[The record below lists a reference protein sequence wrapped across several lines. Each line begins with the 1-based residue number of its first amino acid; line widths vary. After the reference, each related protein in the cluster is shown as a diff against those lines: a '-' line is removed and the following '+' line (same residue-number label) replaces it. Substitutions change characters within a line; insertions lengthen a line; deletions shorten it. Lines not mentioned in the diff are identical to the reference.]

1 MASADPLRRPVYGTG
16 AGRLRDFSSIKSAF
30 EAAPTSP
37 VREPEWRTKLPSST
51 SAVSPTGSGS
61 SAGAG
66 SHKVTEMATIFQRG
80 RTATSAAPRRDKSLE
95 RDAALVRSES
105 HLARFNSARAM
116 FESMTERP
124 VERRQSAK
132 ERSRPAA
139 QGGGASSRSA
149 SAASRLSSRS
159 PSPPSDGRRLSEG
172 SSGSSGRARGESE
185 PPPSA
190 CFRSQIGRI
199 GSGGRQL
206 GPAERL
212 ANRERAANGN
222 GHTRAHVTNG
232 VVKDRSHVING
243 TTDVKKSFN
252 SVSKLNTESE
262 SNNKTDTPTKSPSS
276 SKDTIPDGVTIRSHV
291 TSSPRVTRPMSGPPS
306 MSRGLDEIPTR
317 GPSCADDQGSA
328 SSGERRA
335 LSSRELVNRQKNWIS
350 HFTTRRGE
358 REAASPERQE
368 QRRLSEPGTAA
379 VGSATSPNAGRSYV
393 RPAEK
398 PYVER
403 SPSAPQQKYRPEPSA
418 APVPESSPPQSR
430 TGAGYSPEASPPR
443 QTRDLTPGESSPPRS
458 HSQRPTHEPPPPPP
472 ALLSPQTPRATDTPA
487 SPETSPESLS
497 PSLGSADRS
506 GPALP
511 RDSFSSQLGSPPA
524 GLVSET
530 RRWLEL
536 GLPVDQMPTPQ
547 LFPPAPARPPKPD
560 NLRAPPAEPSSQDSP
575 PPPPPPLPATESS
588 SEDSLDQVP
597 SRDVASAALRQL
609 DRLVSG
615 PEREASPPPPPPPGQ
630 GGQDGLWGIGREQD
644 RSVEDG
650 NSGDIE
656 QLQFDSSPESCDGPE
671 SMTLAEAD
679 QFLSSRIADRRE
691 QSKELLS
698 ESQAQ
703 EAERLLAAANQLEN
717 RIHLNGQSAS
727 AIDTDDQSRERLLGS
742 DQWEAEQHSP
752 AECDQSPP
760 ADVITGSQRQER
772 LVTEELTL
780 EIVYDDESP
789 RVVYF
794 EEVLVK
800 DGVHFLEDG
809 HYWEEGLPLSGEEPE
824 PELVP
829 TKVFKPPSKVFFSR
843 DPVRIYSTF
852 TSSEY
857 DRRNEDVDPVA
868 ASAEYEL
875 EKRVEKM
882 NVFEVEFDK
891 GPEGLGLSIIGMGV
905 GADAGLEKLGIFVK
919 TITEAGAAHKDGRI
933 QVNDQIIEVDGK
945 SLVGVTQA
953 YAASVLRN
961 AAGHVKFM
969 IGREK
974 DPENS
979 EVAQLIRQSLR
990 ADKDREERH
999 KALQRDYDQQQRLL
1013 EQITH
1018 GHPPSYQEAT
1028 NRDGSLVAETEVTE
1042 VTTEVTEVTEV
1053 TSAPPSAPVESAEPS
1068 PTEVE
1073 LQAKLQ
1079 QALEK
1084 QHYYEGE
1091 IAKLKM
1097 RIVELESSLSSSQE
1111 ERRQLSEAL
1120 ERLAPYEQGLEAA
1133 RLEAANHHNS
1143 LLAQRQAT
1151 EQLERKYQ
1159 TAKRLIGELQRREQG
1174 LLQREERQMGRE
1186 REYEQAVQQLHDRL
1200 QLLER
1205 QLADTQRDAGLP
1217 VQLPAAPPGRW
1228 PPAVR
1233 RPSPPSAPLER
1244 LDTSEL
1250 SDGETGPPP
1259 PAGHRQR
1266 RPDTREELDRAVP
1279 PHELL
1284 DTSASRSR
1292 AQLASKGGL
1301 SQRHPPNLKRNTSNS
1316 SSGSMEQSFNESGQ
1330 GVEYPDIL
1338 VNATPRSS
1346 LRHQHQGPVPQ
1357 LPPAGRRDSGLQ
1369 PLGIPIPP
1377 SASQQS
1383 PPRPAGRA
1391 PMPAPPHGGPAQLE
1405 SLSPP
1410 RGGGR
1415 PEIPYRE
1422 PPAPLPSPRAAGPP
1436 VPPGGLREDLSDPQA
1451 GSPSGGDPKMPR
1463 GLMDELRNVVHDS
1476 RTSGQYSPSKP
1487 GASSVWQ
1494 GQQYP
1499 PGELPPSRP
1508 AARDAGS
1515 RKQPDAGGVVLLSKR
1530 PLDTNLPPND
1540 NREEASPPRPSSS
1553 HLHAAA
1559 FSPSAGVS
1567 AVAAPSGL
1575 TAEKRSGSHIW
1586 QGGPV
1591 HDWTKEQ
1598 VGQWLLALGLEQHI
1612 TTFMEQNITGAHLLT
1627 LDSKQ
1632 FKQLG
1637 LEGDDKVKVKRKLK
1651 ELKSQIARDKKQAEK
1666 EKKEKDKLQK
1676 KAEKLVEKAVKKK

>member
-1 MASADPLRRPVYGTG
+1 MPVCCDRTTTG
-16 AGRLRDFSSIKSAF
+16 AQI
-30 EAAPTSP
+30 TQP
-37 VREPEWRTKLPSST
+37 VREPEWRSKLPSST

-61 SAGAG
+61 SVGAG

-252 SVSKLNTESE
+252 SVSKLNTESDI
-262 SNNKTDTPTKSPSS
+262 NNKIDTPTKSPSS
-276 SKDTIPDGVTIRSHV
+276 SKDTVPDGVTIRGHV
-291 TSSPRVTRPMSGPPS
+291 TSSPRVTRPVSGPPS
-306 MSRGLDEIPTR
+306 VSRGLDEIPTR

-418 APVPESSPPQSR
+418 APAPEPSPPQSR
-430 TGAGYSPEASPPR
+430 TGAGHSPEASPPR

-472 ALLSPQTPRATDTPA
+472 ALLSPQTPRAADTPA

-511 RDSFSSQLGSPPA
+511 RESFSSQLGSPPA

-536 GLPVDQMPTPQ
+536 GLPVEQMPTPQ

-560 NLRAPPAEPSSQDSP
+560 NLRAPPAEPSSQDS

-630 GGQDGLWGIGREQD
+630 GGQEGLWGIGREQD
-644 RSVEDG
+644 RTVEDG

-679 QFLSSRIADRRE
+679 QFLSSR
-691 QSKELLS
+691 SKELLS

-760 ADVITGSQRQER
+760 TDVITGSQRQER

-990 ADKDREERH
+990 ADRDREERH

-1018 GHPPSYQEAT
+1018 GHPPSYQATATPCRPLLLRLLLMSGDPTSSTGPGPTTLRPPTLLLLLLDSLNRDWSSWCLHHPSLTFSRLKCVTDGEGALQSQEAT

-1053 TSAPPSAPVESAEPS
+1053 TSAPPPAPVESAEPS

-1079 QALEK
+1079 Q
-1084 QHYYEGE
+1084 
-1091 IAKLKM
+1091 
-1097 RIVELESSLSSSQE
+1097 IVELESSLSSSQE

-1266 RPDTREELDRAVP
+1266 RPDTRE
-1279 PHELL
+1279 
-1284 DTSASRSR
+1284 
-1292 AQLASKGGL
+1292 
-1301 SQRHPPNLKRNTSNS
+1301 
-1316 SSGSMEQSFNESGQ
+1316 QSFNESGQ

-1369 PLGIPIPP
+1369 PLGIPVPP

-1515 RKQPDAGGVVLLSKR
+1515 RKQPDAGGVILLSKR

-1567 AVAAPSGL
+1567 AAAAPSGL